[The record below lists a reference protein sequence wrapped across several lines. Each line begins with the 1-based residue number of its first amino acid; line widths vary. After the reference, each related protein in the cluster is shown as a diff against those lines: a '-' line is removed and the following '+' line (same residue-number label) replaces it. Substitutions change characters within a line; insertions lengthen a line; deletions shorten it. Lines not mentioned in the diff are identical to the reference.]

1 MGWMGHSGRDSSWNL
16 VMPMMTGH
24 DNRSP
29 VDDLR
34 NPCFFGLIFGSRL
47 HPRRMPTSPGS
58 HKFPPIVG
66 RGSGGTYHEAA
77 GFIRAGLSMVVCE
90 KVRPPPD
97 LPSVNQPVLVACV
110 MRWSQICP
118 D

>member
-1 MGWMGHSGRDSSWNL
+1 MFPVGLQFTSLAWLFAGFL
-16 VMPMMTGH
+16 TGTY
-24 DNRSP
+24 
-29 VDDLR
+29 
-34 NPCFFGLIFGSRL
+34 FGLIFGSRL

-110 MRWSQICP
+110 M
-118 D
+118 